1 MYIHIHKY
9 RHETGI
15 EKEIRSANG
24 SSSLF
29 ILSDWL
35 VLVAWKC
42 IAYLIIIS
50 AGNRKIAGAHHL
62 FCPCAHTLLNESIRW
77 LDGCAASQFVWL
89 PNIFMCLLLENNIIY
104 KRRVHRSLDEWID
117 PASSQWKLIR
127 KRDVRDGLN
136 MLVGENLFEEATWF
150 GVLSSQVRSWAHLV
164 DICFLMILSPRPFSV
179 LWEQ

>member
-1 MYIHIHKY
+1 MCTSYIYIHKY

-62 FCPCAHTLLNESIRW
+62 FCPCSHITEWEYNIRA
-77 LDGCAASQFVWL
+77 LAAASQFVWL
-89 PNIFMCLLLENNIIY
+89 PNLFMCLLLENNIIY
-104 KRRVHRSLDEWID
+104 KRRVRGDEWID
-117 PASSQWKLIR
+117 PGTSQWKLIC
-127 KRDVRDGLN
+127 KSDELDPYKIGP
-136 MLVGENLFEEATWF
+136 LVWRRHMF
-150 GVLSSQVRSWAHLV
+150 
-164 DICFLMILSPRPFSV
+164 
-179 LWEQ
+179 